1 MIVEWGIQEYQ
12 RGYHSMIRR
21 YFLSALFLFVAIG
34 LPGGAG
40 AADDLITVYKG
51 EVRILQMK
59 SEVDRVAVGNG
70 ELLSTS
76 LLENGQL
83 LLLAEGEGETNV
95 HIWYSNGQ
103 EQDFKVHIEPK
114 DSNRVVHEL
123 RVLLSDLE
131 GVQVRQVG
139 ERIFLTGTIT
149 EAEKPVLDTVTT
161 EYQNV
166 MNLTRMSSPPP
177 QVLPRDKM
185 IYMDVRITEFS
196 TNKLEDLGIDWSNP
210 IAGPSAGVV
219 ANAEQNPDF
228 SVSLSN
234 GNVAPSFA
242 GALGPLSGP
251 AGFFGIAT
259 EITSRLNFLISTG
272 DAVILAQ
279 PKLSAR
285 SGGEAEF
292 LAGGEVP
299 IPVTG
304 TLGSANV
311 EFKEFGISLNISPVV
326 DHLNN
331 IVAKVATEVSAI
343 DQSNAVQGI
352 PGFLTRK
359 TSTDVSMRDGQ
370 TLVISGLVSQELG
383 KDVNKLSFLGD
394 IPILGALF
402 RSNSWR
408 NRETELVI
416 FVTPTVY
423 DTESQINRDAVDR
436 SRQLKDKYNERV
448 KREGFIIL
456 D

>member
-1 MIVEWGIQEYQ
+1 MNYRGTQEKAL
-12 RGYHSMIRR
+12 GKTIMIRH
-21 YFLSALFLFVAIG
+21 FLIAALFILMT
-34 LPGGAG
+34 
-40 AADDLITVYKG
+40 AASLQATAVDDVVTVYNG
-51 EVRILQMK
+51 EVRILQMDA
-59 SEVDRVAVGNG
+59 EVDRVAVGNG

-76 LLENGQL
+76 LLDNGQL

-95 HIWYSNGQ
+95 HIWYSNGK
-103 EQDFKVHIEPK
+103 ELDFKVQIAPK
-114 DSNRVVHEL
+114 DSNRIVHEL
-123 RVLLSDLE
+123 RVLLADLK

-139 ERIFLTGTIT
+139 ERIFITGTIT
-149 EAEKPVLDTVTT
+149 EAEKPVLDTVAA
-161 EYQNV
+161 EYDNV

-177 QVLPRDKM
+177 VVLPRDKM
-185 IYMDVRITEFS
+185 VYMDVRITEFS

-210 IAGPSAGVV
+210 IAGPSAGVL
-219 ANAEQNPDF
+219 ANGVQN
-228 SVSLSN
+228 SLF
-234 GNVAPSFA
+234 NVGLTGATSPSFA
-242 GALGPLSGP
+242 GNVTSSLAGPV
-251 AGFFGIAT
+251 GFFGIAT
-259 EITSRLNFLISTG
+259 EITSRLNFLVNTG

-299 IPVTG
+299 IPTTG
-304 TLGSANV
+304 SLGSSNV

-331 IVAKVATEVSAI
+331 IVAKVSTEVSAV

-370 TLVISGLVSQELG
+370 TLVMSGLVSQELG

-423 DTESQINRDAVDR
+423 DTESDINRKAVER
-436 SRQLKDKYNERV
+436 SQQLKDKYNGRV
-448 KREGFIIL
+448 KREGFQIL

>member
-1 MIVEWGIQEYQ
+1 MNN
-12 RGYHSMIRR
+12 RGTKEQALGETTMIRQ
-21 YFLSALFLFVAIG
+21 FLTAVLFMLLSAAAMQVAA
-34 LPGGAG
+34 L
-40 AADDLITVYKG
+40 DDVVTVYNG
-51 EVRILQMK
+51 EVRILQMEG
-59 SEVDRVAVGNG
+59 EVDRVAVGNG

-76 LLENGQL
+76 LLDNGQL

-103 EQDFKVHIEPK
+103 ERDFKVQIAPK
-114 DSNRVVHEL
+114 DSGRVVHEL
-123 RVLLSDLE
+123 RTLLSELQ
-131 GVQVRQVG
+131 GVQVKQVG
-139 ERIFLTGTIT
+139 EKIFITGTIS
-149 EAEKPVLDTVTT
+149 EAEKPVLDTVTA
-161 EYQNV
+161 EYENV

-177 QVLPRDKM
+177 TVLPRDKM
-185 IYMDVRITEFS
+185 VYMDVRITEFS

-210 IAGPSAGVV
+210 IAGPSAGVL
-219 ANAEQNPDF
+219 ANAEQNSIF
-228 SVSLSN
+228 
-234 GNVAPSFA
+234 NVGLTNADAPSFA
-242 GALGPLSGP
+242 GNVTSSLAGPV
-251 AGFFGIAT
+251 GFFGIAT
-259 EITSRLNFLISTG
+259 EITSRLNFLVNTG

-299 IPVTG
+299 IPTTG
-304 TLGSANV
+304 TLGSSNV

-370 TLVISGLVSQELG
+370 TLVMSGLVSQELG

-436 SRQLKDKYNERV
+436 SQQLKDKFNDRV
-448 KREGFIIL
+448 KRKGFQIL

>member
-1 MIVEWGIQEYQ
+1 MITQTNIKKAVGEAK
-12 RGYHSMIRR
+12 MIKANT
-21 YFLSALFLFVAIG
+21 FILLLTATLLMLTSLFVSAED
-34 LPGGAG
+34 
-40 AADDLITVYKG
+40 ADALSVFNG
-51 EVRILQMK
+51 EIRILQMP

-76 LLENGQL
+76 LLDNGQL

-95 HIWYSNGQ
+95 HIWYSNGD
-103 EQDFKVHIEPK
+103 ERDIKVQIQPR
-114 DSNRVVHEL
+114 DSNRVMSEL
-123 RVLLSDLE
+123 MVLLSDLD
-131 GVQVRQVG
+131 GVKVKQVG
-139 ERIFLTGTIT
+139 EKIFLTGSIT
-149 EAEKPVLDTVTT
+149 EAEKSILDTVLT
-161 EYQNV
+161 EYEGV
-166 MNLTRMSSPPP
+166 MNLTRTSAPAPEI
-177 QVLPRDKM
+177 LPRDKM
-185 IYMDVRITEFS
+185 IYMDVKITEFS
-196 TNKLEDLGIDWSNP
+196 TNKLEDLGIDWANP
-210 IAGPSAGVV
+210 IAGPSAGVAATAV
-219 ANAEQNPDF
+219 RNPDF
-228 SVSLSN
+228 RASAGEEPGVSFS
-234 GNVAPSFA
+234 
-242 GALGPLSGP
+242 GALSPLTTN
-251 AGFFGIAT
+251 AGYFGIAT
-259 EITSRLNFLISTG
+259 EITSRLNFLETTG

-299 IPVTG
+299 IPTTG
-304 TLGSANV
+304 SLGSSNV

-331 IVAKVATEVSAI
+331 ILAKVATEVSAI

-370 TLVISGLVSQELG
+370 TLVMSGLVSQELG
-383 KDVNKLSFLGD
+383 KDINQLSFLGD

-408 NRETELVI
+408 NRETELVV

-423 DTESQINRDAVDR
+423 DSESEINKQAVER
-436 SRQLKDKYNERV
+436 SQQLKDKYKDRV
-448 KREGFIIL
+448 HREGYTIL